1 MTTELEIIRDIQQ
14 LRNSTYKIKKEL
26 DGMLP
31 SNRVLNLRIRILEI
45 LLRIKNLG

>member
-1 MTTELEIIRDIQQ
+1 LSTELEIIRQIQK
-14 LRNSTYKIKKEL
+14 LRNDTYKAKKEI

-31 SNRVLNLRIRILEI
+31 SIRALKLKVRILEI